1 MHAKGPSHRQ
11 MMVARTIQERISIAL
26 LKGDLAHPGIR
37 GDFIS
42 ITDVKVSPD
51 LHNATVL
58 VAIRNDASVSIID
71 YMKVLN
77 KNLSYEAR
85 NLVAKNLRTKYTPNI
100 QFTLDKSPDGL
111 QKLNEVFSKIT
122 E

>member
-11 MMVARTIQERISIAL
+11 MMVARTIQELISIAL

-85 NLVAKNLRTKYTPNI
+85 NLVAKNLRTK
-100 QFTLDKSPDGL
+100 LR
-111 QKLNEVFSKIT
+111 
-122 E
+122 